1 MEIPMPSP
9 KNARVAKR
17 AAASPA
23 SESGPAGANAIALD
37 ANGGRI
43 LETVVRLGRRK
54 WRLFYVSAEEIWQG
68 VTDMS
73 EPGWYVSA
81 VNPSPHWVNCAPLGP
96 YATVEELREDAFDAL
111 RETP

>member
-1 MEIPMPSP
+1 MPTRKKKSCAP
-9 KNARVAKR
+9 KRD
-17 AAASPA
+17 AAAVTPA
-23 SESGPAGANAIALD
+23 QLAPAGAATVTLTAD
-37 ANGGRI
+37 GGRL
-43 LETVVRLGRRK
+43 LERVVRLGRRK

-68 VTDMS
+68 VSDMT

-96 YATVEELREDAFDAL
+96 YATLEALQEDAFEAL